1 MLNPRRWLTQNAYFT
16 MRYCYKWTCK
26 FNSVLMSSKCG
37 CIIQEFRTTKR
48 EFSLVSKN
56 VSKLGRDR
64 SYQKIYIGFYNTYL
78 QSFLDDEKSTKSR
91 WINHYMLRNRR
102 GGSGIICQCTTCDLW
117 RSMYYGPRRNFR
129 VLEVTFS
136 LEFALVG
143 LWLRIE
149 C

>member
-1 MLNPRRWLTQNAYFT
+1 MLILQWGTVISEHVSSILYWCQVNAA
-16 MRYCYKWTCK
+16 
-26 FNSVLMSSKCG
+26 VLFR
-37 CIIQEFRTTKR
+37 EFRTTKR